1 MLVLASLVLG
11 FAMFGALSGFGVM
24 WLHSMPMRPCL
35 DVTIWEVSPWC
46 QLLWAH
52 LSPFSLR
59 ATIAYHAFLCHPLA
73 LCASLHACL
82 HIHAWVLLV
91 SVSPM
96 LQHNKAMDI
105 RSKPIFI
112 PHGHYL
118 LFAILLVYPLL
129 VVAIL
134 LVYPFAHM
142 FAHILY
148 AMLVIA
154 ILLARFA
161 PFCYYLC
168 ISPFPLLVYWFLVFA
183 FACTHGARTHG
194 ARERSPRCKQKGHG
208 CKLANMNWAVVFNRF
223 RI

>member
-1 MLVLASLVLG
+1 
-11 FAMFGALSGFGVM
+11 
-24 WLHSMPMRPCL
+24 
-35 DVTIWEVSPWC
+35 
-46 QLLWAH
+46 
-52 LSPFSLR
+52 
-59 ATIAYHAFLCHPLA
+59 
-73 LCASLHACL
+73 
-82 HIHAWVLLV
+82 
-91 SVSPM
+91 
-96 LQHNKAMDI
+96 MDI

-183 FACTHGARTHG
+183 LACTHMEQGHMELGHSLPGA
-194 ARERSPRCKQKGHG
+194 SKKGRG
-208 CKLANMNWAVVFNRF
+208 CKHVDISQAAAVSKSRSLALPFGYVLL
-223 RI
+223 